1 MFIQDTNFTYTS
13 QIILFEDSDTNTSQ
27 KDSDIHTKQK
37 Y

>member
-13 QIILFEDSDTNTSQ
+13 QIILFEDSDTKTSQ
-27 KDSDIHTKQK
+27 KDADIHSKQK